1 MAKKYTKEFLISELH
16 RFVEIYHRVPSVYL
30 LEHTEG
36 FPSRSGYLRY
46 FGSYNNAII
55 AARLDINQDSNLYTK
70 DGVITLLQQFYNKNG
85 YIPTSDCISN
95 NGDLPSEHIL
105 RNLFGT
111 FNKALEA
118 AEIPI
123 TKIHTKKLTGNETC
137 SICCATSSNNSWRFY
152 NNQRICS
159 LCFNKTPEEKER
171 HSIRR
176 RDLGM
181 KPINAYFEGSHFHH
195 LHLGNDHAIGLYIPA
210 DLHRSIFHSSKT
222 GIGMDEINKLA
233 IAWFWEQIKNER
245 IE

>member
-123 TKIHTKKLTGNETC
+123 TKIQTKKLTGNETC
-137 SICCATSSNNSWRFY
+137 SICGATFSNPNWY
-152 NNQRICS
+152 YLDNNRICA
-159 LCFNKTPEEKER
+159 LCYYKTPKEKKR
-171 HSIRR
+171 KSIRN

-181 KPINAYFEGSHFHH
+181 KPINDYFSGSHFHH
-195 LHLGNDHAIGLYIPA
+195 LHLGNDHNIGLYIPA
-210 DLHRSIFHSSKT
+210 ELHMSIRHSSKT
-222 GIGMDEINKLA
+222 GTGMDEINALA